1 MCRFVFLFLL
11 CLSFIAGDHPRDQW
25 FGLNSKENK
34 AKFVQSCAA
43 INATSSIDKA
53 YCAASKMIQADLSY
67 LPTEQLRLFNQ
78 GKEDLEKCIQ
88 LDPWNTEIRFI
99 RLTLQCQSP
108 WFLGYH
114 DQIEE
119 DTKIIIDHLNLG
131 YIQKQNPYWK
141 KALEFIRLQDRI
153 PASLKNKL

>member
-1 MCRFVFLFLL
+1 
-11 CLSFIAGDHPRDQW
+11 
-25 FGLNSKENK
+25 
-34 AKFVQSCAA
+34 
-43 INATSSIDKA
+43 
-53 YCAASKMIQADLSY
+53 MIQADLSY
-67 LPTEQLRLFNQ
+67 VPTEQLRLFNQ